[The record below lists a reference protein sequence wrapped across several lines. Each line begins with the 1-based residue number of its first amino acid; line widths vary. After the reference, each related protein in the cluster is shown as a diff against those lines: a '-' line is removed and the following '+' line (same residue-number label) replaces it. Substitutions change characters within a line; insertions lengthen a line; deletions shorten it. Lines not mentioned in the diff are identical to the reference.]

1 MTQQLKAAGIQWLC
15 ACTGASG
22 YHDQTVYVWKTVDNQ
37 TTPSPLTVHD
47 VLSSGEPI
55 GGGHY
60 AWEGLDGYC
69 TGCSTPVKFGT
80 KWVDHLLV
88 EHKAAVSAA
97 ASVLPKP
104 EDIMAKPSVEVEVKG
119 GFEDSLNEVPIGE
132 TIKGTLGEP
141 VKIGVEFTLDT
152 KVEKAPSYMTKT
164 PSASSYKADL
174 WGIEPSLKLATECAD
189 FYLLLLMSMTD
200 FHRQEEAKDAF
211 EFKLSYL
218 LSQFR
223 RYTDMAVG
231 GELRHGKRMV
241 RKKLDIPKPLRD
253 ALANSSL
260 GTGSRSIA
268 WSEWYYFRK
277 RYGTMALRWA
287 ETAFKAFRPGGYGG
301 PKWANIAATL
311 RKYEEGT
318 LSPLSF
324 VDTCWG
330 LQHNGGIY
338 FGKAWYTGNGLAQYL
353 NANLKSNY
361 EKLLDGAT
369 TPVSSFVNDAL
380 KDGWDFESLKT
391 GVKV

>member
-1 MTQQLKAAGIQWLC
+1 MTQQLKGAGIHWLC

-22 YHDQTVYVWKTVDNQ
+22 YHAQTVYVVMPDGKTA
-37 TTPSPLTVHD
+37 LTVHD
-47 VLSSGEPI
+47 ALVDFL
-55 GGGHY
+55 HY
-60 AWEGLDGYC
+60 AWEGLNGYC
-69 TGCSTPVKFGT
+69 TGCSTQVKFGT
-80 KWVDHLLV
+80 EWVDHLLT

-104 EDIMAKPSVEVEVKG
+104 EDIKTAKDEVLGEFWGV
-119 GFEDSLNEVPIGE
+119 LEVPTGE
-132 TIKGTLGEP
+132 PIKATLGEP

-152 KVEKAPSYMTKT
+152 KVEKAPAYMSKT
-164 PSASSYKADL
+164 PKPSSYKADL

-189 FYLLLLMSMTD
+189 FYLLMLMSMTD

-231 GELRHGKRMV
+231 GELRHTKSRV
-241 RKKLDIPKPLRD
+241 SKKLSVPKPLRD

-260 GTGSRSIA
+260 GTGSRSVA

-287 ETAFKAFRPGGYGG
+287 ETAFKAFRGGGYGG
-301 PKWANIAATL
+301 PKWANIAFTL
-311 RKYEEGT
+311 RRYEEGA
-318 LSPLSF
+318 LSALSF

-338 FGKAWYTGNGLAQYL
+338 FGKAWYTGNGLAGLL
-353 NANLKSNY
+353 NANLQSDY
-361 EKLLDGAT
+361 AKLLVGAT
-369 TPVSSFVNDAL
+369 APVGSFVQDAFNE
-380 KDGWDFESLKT
+380 GWNFESLKT
-391 GVKV
+391 GVKT